1 MRAPSKSKT
10 TKLTTP
16 TPTTEGGSEMKI
28 QNDMIRGALREAMLG
43 SLRVKDEM
51 RPVLR
56 DAVNVAE
63 EKGAITRSDAS
74 EMRQEIRDG
83 NKHSLKA
90 LAQELR
96 LKFTDEQPGEQPEE
110 QPEREEQPQP
120 STEGAPDTG
129 LEKKFDEYK
138 SSTDDKL
145 DKLFKAIVN
154 RDEPGT
160 PSPTKDENGLIEHWA
175 MPQIHSMLK
184 TNKQVLLVGGAGTG
198 KTTIGKQLNAKLGFD
213 EDRFYA
219 ISLSAGVSEAHLT
232 GRMVINGDFLT
243 TKFLDIVEN
252 GGTILLDEFD
262 NGDPDVLVGLN
273 QLLAND
279 EISVPL
285 RKGNE
290 MAKRHPQCYVVT
302 SANTWG
308 GAQDAMAVGNYVRKE
323 LDDATLDRFTCSK
336 FALEVDRRIVN
347 AIAGLEDDFVD
358 YPTMPWLT
366 SEEMLDV
373 KPFVIELRRI
383 FDAIVEHSFRP
394 EKQIR
399 KLCSPRFI
407 EQGAKLVREGWR
419 PEEVLKIYLQDWS
432 DDELHSIGVSRDKS
446 KRRFGLVT
454 INVDQDEFFSVE
466 GA

>member
-120 STEGAPDTG
+120 STEGAPDKA

-145 DKLFKAIVN
+145 DKL
-154 RDEPGT
+154 
-160 PSPTKDENGLIEHWA
+160 
-175 MPQIHSMLK
+175 K
-184 TNKQVLLVGGAGTG
+184 TFMRTMVAAAQ
-198 KTTIGKQLNAKLGFD
+198 QW
-213 EDRFYA
+213 ED
-219 ISLSAGVSEAHLT
+219 
-232 GRMVINGDFLT
+232 
-243 TKFLDIVEN
+243 
-252 GGTILLDEFD
+252 
-262 NGDPDVLVGLN
+262 
-273 QLLAND
+273 
-279 EISVPL
+279 
-285 RKGNE
+285 
-290 MAKRHPQCYVVT
+290 
-302 SANTWG
+302 
-308 GAQDAMAVGNYVRKE
+308 
-323 LDDATLDRFTCSK
+323 
-336 FALEVDRRIVN
+336 
-347 AIAGLEDDFVD
+347 
-358 YPTMPWLT
+358 
-366 SEEMLDV
+366 
-373 KPFVIELRRI
+373 
-383 FDAIVEHSFRP
+383 
-394 EKQIR
+394 
-399 KLCSPRFI
+399 
-407 EQGAKLVREGWR
+407 
-419 PEEVLKIYLQDWS
+419 
-432 DDELHSIGVSRDKS
+432 
-446 KRRFGLVT
+446 
-454 INVDQDEFFSVE
+454 
-466 GA
+466 